1 MAEIQ
6 PVGFDIHH
14 YAKMTETI
22 DYQWWIN
29 SGLIRCVAPKLLA
42 ISIGQVGWEFHHIHP
57 LLDTAK
63 SIEANPDPVP
73 LKRGNHR
80 WNRVI
85 VVDGITVYMGV
96 LLFNLICEKYHLE
109 PRKEKITE
117 QQFVETFKK
126 FYPEVML
133 NHLDDDYDDV
143 WVAAKGYWDASR
155 ILYNRPNQDIR
166 MWRNYG
172 RYDYHFKSLAEFE
185 KWLENAK
192 SYEREFETIHEDYL

>member
-14 YAKMTETI
+14 YAKMAETI
-22 DYQWWIN
+22 DYQWWTNAGPIK
-29 SGLIRCVAPKLLA
+29 CVAPKLLA
-42 ISIGQVGWEFHHIHP
+42 TSIGQVGWEFHHIHP
-57 LLDTAK
+57 LFDTAK

-73 LKRGNHR
+73 LKRGNNR

-126 FYPEVML
+126 FYPKVML

-143 WVAAKGYWDASR
+143 WVSAKGFWDASR
-155 ILYNRPNQDIR
+155 ILYNRPDQDIR

-172 RYDYHFKSLAEFE
+172 RYDYHFKSLVEFE

-192 SYEREFETIHEDYL
+192 THDREFETIHED

>member
-14 YAKMTETI
+14 YAKMAETI
-22 DYQWWIN
+22 DYQWWTNASPIK
-29 SGLIRCVAPKLLA
+29 CVAPKLLA
-42 ISIGQVGWEFHHIHP
+42 ISIGQVRWEFHHIHP

-63 SIEANPDPVP
+63 SIKANPDPVP
-73 LKRGNHR
+73 LKRGNNR

-96 LLFNLICEKYHLE
+96 LLFNLICEKYHLD
-109 PRKEKITE
+109 PKKEKITE
-117 QQFVETFKK
+117 RQFVDTFKK
-126 FYPEVML
+126 VYPNVRL
-133 NHLDDDYDDV
+133 YGLDDEEVNDIWARAV
-143 WVAAKGYWDASR
+143 GYWDADR
-155 ILYNRPNQDIR
+155 ILYSRSNEEVR

-172 RYDYHFKSLAEFE
+172 RYDYHFKSLYEFH

-192 SYEREFETIHEDYL
+192 SHEREFETIH